1 MCESKQTIASL
12 LVAFADAMNSMND
25 REFDLLIAGKARL
38 RLVENQR
45 ESKKKPTEDGCLD
58 QAVAD
63 IAQKLNDAESR
74 EAAERLIASIDQP
87 RRKHFLLLL
96 SLSCG
101 VNVGSKDSIARIEQK
116 LIENVV
122 GSKLRSQA
130 IKKVAF

>member
-1 MCESKQTIASL
+1 MGESKQTIAIL
-12 LVAFADAMNSMND
+12 LAAFADAMNSMDD
-25 REFDLLIAGKARL
+25 REFALLMAGKARL

-45 ESKKKPTEDGCLD
+45 VSKKKPAEDGCLD
-58 QAVAD
+58 QVVAD

-74 EAAERLIASIDQP
+74 EVAERLIASINQP
-87 RRKHFLLLL
+87 RKKHFLLLL
-96 SLSCG
+96 CLSCG
-101 VNVGSKDSIARIEQK
+101 VNVASKDSIARIEQK